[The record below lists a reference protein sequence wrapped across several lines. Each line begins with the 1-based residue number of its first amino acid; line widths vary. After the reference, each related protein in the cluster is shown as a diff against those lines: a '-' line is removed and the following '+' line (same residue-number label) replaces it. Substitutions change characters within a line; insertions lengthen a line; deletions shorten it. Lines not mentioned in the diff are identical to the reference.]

1 MLTVSLT
8 IKYPFFM
15 TPLMMMTMMIEFI
28 GGDND
33 DDDDA
38 DTLAVAAVH
47 VFLRLFTTGQPRVIA
62 VGVSSRY
69 ILIII
74 RRIFCIND
82 HHRMILFR

>member
-1 MLTVSLT
+1 MA
-8 IKYPFFM
+8 
-15 TPLMMMTMMIEFI
+15 MMMMMMVMMMEII
-28 GGDND
+28 NG
-33 DDDDA
+33 DDA
-38 DTLAVAAVH
+38 DILAVAAVH